1 MRQAL
6 AVGGADW
13 RAGAAVPDALR
24 NLPTLRA
31 CVVGNGRN
39 CFDFILFPQARVR
52 HVSQVFAK
60 AYRCKSRD

>member
-6 AVGGADW
+6 ALGGANW

-31 CVVGNGRN
+31 CVVGTGG
-39 CFDFILFPQARVR
+39 
-52 HVSQVFAK
+52 
-60 AYRCKSRD
+60 